1 MKKTRL
7 LNTYINNI
15 TMDEA
20 VDFLLQKIRK
30 RDSAYVMEINVDV
43 VVKMEHDPELRHIS
57 DDADLTLVDGQ
68 PLLWIAR
75 WYGHPPE
82 NEGVRIRPCAGT
94 VKECSKRGAFGF
106 CVRRQGGCSSQS
118 SRKHPDRLSQFGGSR
133 RTLAQYGIRE

>member
-7 LNTYINNI
+7 LNTYVNNI

-30 RDSAYVMEINVDV
+30 RDPAYVIEINVDV

-75 WYGHPPE
+75 WYG
-82 NEGVRIRPCAGT
+82 RPLKMKVSGSDLVPALL
-94 VKECSKRGAFGF
+94 KRGAFGF
-106 CVRRQGGCSSQS
+106 CVRRQGGCSAQGG
-118 SRKHPDRLSQFGGSR
+118 RKHPDRLPQFSGSR
-133 RTLAQYGIRE
+133 RALAQYGI